1 MKTFRFVVLLVV
13 MISLAACSGQPEVIY
28 EEVSPAALKPG
39 DAIPAPTGEVILTVS
54 GNISAKNNGDTLE
67 LDMATLEK
75 FGVVKYDIDDPWTKT
90 TVNYSGILFS
100 DFLKI
105 VGASTS
111 AENIHVIALDDYEV
125 DITVTE
131 VQKWP
136 VLLATQSNGTYM
148 TVAENG
154 PTRVIFP
161 FGRFSDVDV
170 VLYQD
175 LSIWN
180 IKSIEVQ

>member
-1 MKTFRFVVLLVV
+1 MKTFRLLVLSVV
-13 MISLAACSGQPEVIY
+13 MILLVACSGQPKTIY
-28 EEVSPAALKPG
+28 EEVSPATMKPG
-39 DAIPAPTGEVILTVS
+39 DAIPSPTGEVILIVT

-75 FGVVKYDIDDPWTKT
+75 FGVVKYDIDDPWMKT
-90 TVNYSGILFS
+90 TVNYSGVLLS
-100 DFLKI
+100 NFLKM
-105 VGASTS
+105 VGASPS
-111 AENIHVIALDDYEV
+111 AENVRIIALDDYAV

-136 VLLATQSNGTYM
+136 VLLATQSNGAYM
-148 TVAENG
+148 SMAENG
-154 PTRVIFP
+154 PTRILFP
-161 FGRFSDVDV
+161 FGRYSDIDV

>member
-1 MKTFRFVVLLVV
+1 MKTFRFVILFV
-13 MISLAACSGQPEVIY
+13 MVISLVACSGQPKTIY

-39 DAIPAPTGEVILTVS
+39 DAIPAPTGEVILTVT

-75 FGVVKYDIDDPWTKT
+75 FGLVTYDIDDPWTKT
-90 TVNYSGILFS
+90 TVNYSGVLLS

-105 VGASTS
+105 IGASTA
-111 AENIHVIALDDYEV
+111 AENIHIVALDDYAV
-125 DITVTE
+125 DLTITE

-136 VLLATQSNGTYM
+136 VLIAIQSNGEYM

-154 PTRVIFP
+154 PTRIIFP
-161 FGRFSDVDV
+161 FGRYSNIDV

>member
-1 MKTFRFVVLLVV
+1 MKTFRFVILFVV
-13 MISLAACSGQPEVIY
+13 VISLVACSGQPKTIY

-39 DAIPAPTGEVILTVS
+39 DAIPTPTGEVILTVT
-54 GNISAKNNGDTLE
+54 GNISAKNNGDMLE

-75 FGVVKYDIDDPWTKT
+75 FGLVKYDIDDPWMKT
-90 TVNYSGILFS
+90 TVNYSGILLS
-100 DFLKI
+100 DFLKM
-105 VGASTS
+105 VGASPS
-111 AENIHVIALDDYEV
+111 AENIHIIALDDYQV

-136 VLLATQSNGTYM
+136 VLLATQSNGAYM
-148 TVAENG
+148 SVAENG
-154 PTRVIFP
+154 PARIIFP
-161 FGRFSDVDV
+161 FGRFSDIDV

-180 IKSIEVQ
+180 IKNIEVQ